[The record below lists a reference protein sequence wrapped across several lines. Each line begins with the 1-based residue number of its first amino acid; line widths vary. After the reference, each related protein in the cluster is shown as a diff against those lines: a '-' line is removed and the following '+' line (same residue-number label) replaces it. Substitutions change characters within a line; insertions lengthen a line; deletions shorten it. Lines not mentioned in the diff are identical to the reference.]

1 VISSQRAWSADDA
14 RQHVDACLRQ
24 GVRAVYQPIVDLET
38 RQVVGLEALARPPAG
53 SAFESPGPM
62 FVAAKRAG
70 LLAAADLACR
80 KAAVEGALAADLPP
94 GIRLF
99 VNVEPEVMAAT
110 PPADVP
116 ALFALPDGL
125 TARPVLE
132 ITERAFS
139 ERPDRLLAALRAARA
154 AGWSIA
160 VDDVGA
166 NPDFLALLSFV
177 RPDVVRVDGS
187 LVHNQPGRK
196 AGYVA
201 GAIRAYV
208 ERTGAVVLGECIENE
223 DHVDHALA
231 FGATLGQ
238 GWLFGR
244 PGPVPALEA
253 PSNPL
258 RDLSMPESG
267 ALGTPFEIVRAAG
280 LPIRAASRVVI
291 ASIAR
296 GIEAEARADNSR
308 PVVLAAVQHAS
319 GLMPDAAR
327 RLGEL
332 AHHSAFVAAFGVGMP
347 EAPASRVVGVA
358 IAAEDPLAGEWAVAV
373 VGPRHA
379 TALVARDF
387 GRESGDAARY
397 EYAVTE
403 STAVTHAVAE
413 TLMRRCVL
421 PT

>member
-1 VISSQRAWSADDA
+1 M
-14 RQHVDACLRQ
+14 
-24 GVRAVYQPIVDLET
+24 YQPIVDLE
-38 RQVVGLEALARPPAG
+38 RREVVGLEALARPPAG

-80 KAAVEGALAADLPP
+80 RAALQGAVAARLPP
-94 GIRLF
+94 GVRLF
-99 VNVEPEVMAAT
+99 VNVEPDVIAAT
-110 PPADVP
+110 PAADVR
-116 ALFALPDGL
+116 ALFALPDGF

-132 ITERAFS
+132 ITERAFGD
-139 ERPDRLLAALRAARA
+139 RPDRLLAALHEARA

-166 NPDFLALLSFV
+166 NPDSLALLSFA

-187 LVHNQPGRK
+187 LVHNAPGRK

-201 GAIRAYV
+201 AAIRAYV
-208 ERTGAVVLGECIENE
+208 ERTGAVVLGETIENE
-223 DHVDHALA
+223 GHVDHARA

-244 PGPVPALEA
+244 PGPVPALAVPSA
-253 PSNPL
+253 PM
-258 RDLSMPESG
+258 RDLPDPG
-267 ALGTPFEIVRAAG
+267 PGDGRTPFDVLRAAG
-280 LPIRAASRVVI
+280 VPIRNVSKAVI
-291 ASIAR
+291 ASIAL
-296 GIEAEARADNSR
+296 GIEADALADAAR

-319 GLMPDAAR
+319 GLMPDAAS
-327 RLGEL
+327 RLGVL

-358 IAAEDPLAGEWAVAV
+358 IADADPLAREWAVAV

-379 TALVARDF
+379 TALVARDL
-387 GRESGDAARY
+387 GRASREEVRY

-403 STAVTHAVAE
+403 APGVVHAAAE

-421 PT
+421 PA